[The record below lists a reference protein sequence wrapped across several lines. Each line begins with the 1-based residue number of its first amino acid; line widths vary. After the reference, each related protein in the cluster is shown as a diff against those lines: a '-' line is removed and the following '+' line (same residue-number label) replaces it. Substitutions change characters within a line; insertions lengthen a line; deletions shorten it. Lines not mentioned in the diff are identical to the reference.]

1 MQRMSTVVCQKCG
14 HQNDD
19 TDKFCGGCAA
29 PLSDEGPADTSGDD
43 EPIHIPGTPK
53 PSSNPKPAIGL
64 IIAFA
69 IIPIVLFMVL
79 GPGGSCS
86 GSAEGVITS
95 TGEPHGDYTLRPT
108 SCYSGE
114 HEDFF
119 GVWVAP
125 ELESAGGGS
134 GWRGGLKLVKN
145 HMNQWEI
152 YVESPVEC
160 QNNFDCVIRP
170 LDTSTCSKVEV
181 DVHNTNTMVN
191 NITVREGHVNL
202 ECDTPEG
209 GTYHAS
215 LTFEG
220 CS

>member
-1 MQRMSTVVCQKCG
+1 MPAMSMVVCQKCG

-19 TDKFCGGCAA
+19 SDKFCGGCAA
-29 PLSDEGPADTSGDD
+29 PLGSASTPDTSTDD
-43 EPIHIPGTPK
+43 EPVHIPGTPK
-53 PSSNPKPAIGL
+53 KSSPKGIILGVLVMAALPMLLFGL
-64 IIAFA
+64 
-69 IIPIVLFMVL
+69 L
-79 GPGGSCS
+79 GPGGGCN

-95 TGEPHGDYTLRPT
+95 TGQPHGDYTLRPT

-134 GWRGGLKLVKN
+134 GWRGGIKLVKSHTN
-145 HMNQWEI
+145 EWEI
-152 YVESPVEC
+152 YVESPLEC
-160 QNNFDCVIRP
+160 QNNFDCVIRQ

-181 DVHNTNTMVN
+181 DVHNTNTVVN

-202 ECDTPEG
+202 ECETPEG
-209 GTYHAS
+209 GTYAAS
-215 LTFEG
+215 LTFDG